1 MVGEARPAVNTKAL
15 SRRGRDNVVHN
26 PVITTPLLWLAFI
39 KLRRGGFFKV
49 GKLLAR
55 QRRLHLPKSFDE
67 NGEGRVYVCGC
78 AYVRRLCL

>member
-15 SRRGRDNVVHN
+15 SRRGGRDNVVHN

-49 GKLLAR
+49 GKLLVR
-55 QRRLHLPKSFDE
+55 QRRLHLPESLDE
-67 NGEGRVYVCGC
+67 NGKS
-78 AYVRRLCL
+78 A

>member
-1 MVGEARPAVNTKAL
+1 MVGEAQPAVNTKAL

-55 QRRLHLPKSFDE
+55 QRRFHLPKSFDE
-67 NGEGRVYVCGC
+67 NGKRALYV
-78 AYVRRLCL
+78 